1 MRSAL
6 HREIWTRMADEEGLA
21 DDAERLLPHA
31 QPCFVVGSQTPGM
44 GPIGASRLGGV
55 PDLPSALAW
64 PTQGDRHLTFVAQ
77 IDLGA
82 LTPEWVDGLPSSGW
96 LYFFVGRDAPAWD
109 VTHRVLYFDGPRD
122 ALSAT
127 TVPSGTRAID
137 DGSPRD
143 FVAHQL
149 TFRPSFVFDRA
160 IETALG
166 LEEFALEFLTASH
179 TQIAGLPV
187 AWDTD
192 PRQDA
197 YLSKSGLASLR
208 HRMHLAPEDLAKAAR
223 DAWAAGDDERA
234 EEIDLATELL
244 RAYRA
249 DEAMHLDRMAR
260 WRVLFLLGSARE
272 VGMCWWDAGLLQFL
286 VHDDDMRQRRF
297 DGTYCC
303 VSSS

>member
-6 HREIWTRMADEEGLA
+6 HREIWTRMADEAGLA
-21 DDAERLLPHA
+21 DDAERLFPHA
-31 QPCFVVGSQTPGM
+31 EPCFVVGSQTPGM
-44 GPIGASRLGGV
+44 GPVGASRLGGV
-55 PDLPSALAW
+55 PDLPSTLGW
-64 PTQGDRHLTFVAQ
+64 PTRDDRHLTFVAQ

-82 LTPEWVDGLPSSGW
+82 LTPEWVDGLPRSGW
-96 LYFFVGRDAPAWD
+96 LCFFVGRDAPAWD
-109 VTHRVLYFDGPRD
+109 VTHQVLYFDGPRD
-122 ALSAT
+122 ALSAAA
-127 TVPSGTRAID
+127 VPPGTHAIE

-149 TFRPSFVFDRA
+149 TFRPSFVF
-160 IETALG
+160 EPELEGTLG

-187 AWDTD
+187 AWDAD
-192 PRQDA
+192 SRENA
-197 YLSKSGLASLR
+197 YLSRSGLASLM
-208 HRMHLAPEDLAKAAR
+208 HRTHLSPEDLAKTAR
-223 DAWAAGDDERA
+223 DAWAAGDDPPA
-234 EEIDLATELL
+234 EEIERAVDLL

-249 DEAMHLDRMAR
+249 DEAAHLGRMAR

-286 VHDDDMRQRRF
+286 VHDAELRLRRF